1 MIKAIIWDYDGT
13 LVDTHI
19 KNLNV
24 TRKIIEHITGK
35 NSKKIHPLKNLNNYR
50 IVTKKA
56 KNWRTLY
63 KNEFTLNENEIDE
76 AGRLWAEFQLKDE
89 TEVPFYDG
97 IKDVIKSLKKYPQG
111 IVSQNAKE
119 NIRQFL
125 QKSKM
130 LNYFKSILGY
140 EEVETNKQKPE
151 PDGLIYCI
159 SELVPVDSGTVIYI
173 GDHETDIRCAI
184 NANKVLQN
192 NERDIKVISIAAFY
206 DADTNIYSW
215 KVQPDFV
222 AEKVDDI
229 IEIIKTLELEYM
241 F

>member
-19 KNLNV
+19 KNLHV

-35 NSKKIHPLKNLNNYR
+35 NPENLHPLKNLNNYR
-50 IVTKKA
+50 VVTKKA

-63 KNEFTLNENEIDE
+63 KNEFNLNENEIDK
-76 AGRLWAEFQLKDE
+76 AGKLWSEFQLKDE

-97 IKDVIKSLKKYPQG
+97 ITDVIQALKEYPHG
-111 IVSQNAKE
+111 IVSQNSRE

-130 LNYFKSILGY
+130 LKYFKSILGY
-140 EEVETNKQKPE
+140 EEVESSKQKPE
-151 PDGLIYCI
+151 PDGLLKCI
-159 SELVPVDSGTVIYI
+159 SELVPLNTGTVIYI
-173 GDHETDIRCAI
+173 GDHETDMHCAI
-184 NANKVLQN
+184 NTNKVYKENGSNLN
-192 NERDIKVISIAAFY
+192 VINIGAFY
-206 DADTNIYSW
+206 DSDNNISSW

-222 AEKVDDI
+222 ANRVEDI
-229 IEIIKTLELEYM
+229 VKIAEMVKL
-241 F
+241 

>member
-35 NSKKIHPLKNLNNYR
+35 NPENLQPLYNLNNYR

-56 KNWRTLY
+56 ENWRTLY
-63 KNEFTLNENEIDE
+63 KNEFGLNENEIDE
-76 AGRLWAEFQLKDE
+76 AGILWSEFQLKDE

-97 IKDVIKSLKKYPQG
+97 ITEVIIALKDYPHG
-111 IVSQNAKE
+111 IVSQNSRE
-119 NIRQFL
+119 NIKQFL

-130 LNYFKSILGY
+130 LKYFENILGY
-140 EEVETNKQKPE
+140 EEVESSKQKPE
-151 PDGLIYCI
+151 PDGLLQCI
-159 SELVPVDSGTVIYI
+159 SELVPFNTGTVIYI

-184 NANKVLQN
+184 NANKVFKENGSTL
-192 NERDIKVISIAAFY
+192 IIISIGAFY
-206 DADTNIYSW
+206 DADANISNW

-222 AEKVDDI
+222 AEKVKDI
-229 IEIIKTLELEYM
+229 IEIIETVEPE
-241 F
+241 

>member
-35 NSKKIHPLKNLNNYR
+35 KYEGFPPLSNLNNYR
-50 IVTKKA
+50 FA
-56 KNWRTLY
+56 ARNAENWRKLY
-63 KNEFTLNENEIDE
+63 KHEFDLNENEIDK
-76 AGRLWAEFQLKDE
+76 AGKLWSEFQLKDE

-97 IKDVIKSLKKYPQG
+97 IKDVIIGLQEYPHG
-111 IVSQNAKE
+111 IVSQNSRE

-130 LNYFKSILGY
+130 LKYFRSILGY
-140 EEVETNKQKPE
+140 EEVETSKQKPE
-151 PDGLIYCI
+151 PDGLMHCI
-159 SELVPVDSGTVIYI
+159 SELVPLKTEIVIYI

-184 NANKVLQN
+184 NANKVYKENGSDL
-192 NERDIKVISIAAFY
+192 KVVSIGAFY
-206 DADTNIYSW
+206 DADTNISSW
-215 KVQPDFV
+215 KVQPDFA
-222 AEKVDDI
+222 AERVEDI
-229 IEIIKTLELEYM
+229 SKIIKRLE
-241 F
+241 

>member
-1 MIKAIIWDYDGT
+1 MIIAVIWDYDGT

-35 NSKKIHPLKNLNNYR
+35 ITENIHSLTNLNNYR
-50 IVTKKA
+50 LVTKNA

-63 KNEFTLNENEIDE
+63 KNEFELNENEIDH
-76 AGRLWAEFQLKDE
+76 AGKLWSEFQLKDE

-97 IKDVIKSLKKYPQG
+97 ITVVIKSLKKYPHG
-111 IVSQNAKE
+111 IVSQNSRE

-130 LNYFKSILGY
+130 LKYFKSILGY
-140 EEVETNKQKPE
+140 EEVGSSKQKPE
-151 PDGLIYCI
+151 PDGLLQCI
-159 SELVPVDSGTVIYI
+159 SELVPHKSGIVIYI

-184 NANKVLQN
+184 NANKVLKEN
-192 NERDIKVISIAAFY
+192 GSNLKVISIGAFY
-206 DADTNIYSW
+206 DSDTNISDW

-222 AEKVDDI
+222 ADRVENI
-229 IEIIKTLELEYM
+229 IEIIKRLE
-241 F
+241 